1 MMTTEME
8 SMVLRP
14 VVPSRFRRGSKR
26 ATVEALMQ
34 EIGEL
39 TADRQRLRDRNAPA
53 GKLERN
59 RIQLARKQWQLSHAL
74 IERYLPGPAHDER
87 AA

>member
-1 MMTTEME
+1 MMTTEMQ
-8 SMVLRP
+8 STVLRP
-14 VVPSRFRRGSKR
+14 VVPSRFRRGAKR
-26 ATVEALMQ
+26 ATVETLMC

-39 TADRQRLRDRNAPA
+39 TADRQRLRDRNAAP

-74 IERYLPGPAHDER
+74 IERYLPGAPHDSR